1 MKKSG
6 ESGAELPDA
15 KLKKTKREYPADG
28 KSKKERKA
36 ERR

>member
-15 KLKKTKREYPADG
+15 KLKKTKRKKSG
-28 KSKKERKA
+28 KTMKLSVRMSILL
-36 ERR
+36 